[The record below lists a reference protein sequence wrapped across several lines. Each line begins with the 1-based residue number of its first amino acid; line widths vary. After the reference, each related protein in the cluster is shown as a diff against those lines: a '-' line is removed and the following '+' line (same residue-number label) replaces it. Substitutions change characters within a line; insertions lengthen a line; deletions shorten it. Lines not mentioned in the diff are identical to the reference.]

1 MSTRL
6 RIGARGWEHG
16 SWDSSFYPQ
25 GLPPE
30 WRLTYYANA
39 FRAVLVPAER
49 LMASTP
55 AEVAGWAGDVH
66 SGFLFFAELAAAGE
80 ADLDAWLD
88 RVAPLGERLGGL
100 VLRSG
105 AGQLSPARVS
115 ALSGRWALASLA
127 ASVASVASAD
137 PAAGGDPPGSPPV
150 PPVWRPGSG
159 AASCVGLLDGEPRG
173 PRELRQVIE
182 AFGAASAG
190 CAEALLCFPGT
201 PGAWQEME
209 RAQVIAGLLGG

>member
-1 MSTRL
+1 MLKAGGPAGLMGLKIALALTALWLALDTAR
-6 RIGARGWEHG
+6 RRGAT
-16 SWDSSFYPQ
+16 P
-25 GLPPE
+25 
-30 WRLTYYANA
+30 A
-39 FRAVLVPAER
+39 AVL
-49 LMASTP
+49 LI
-55 AEVAGWAGDVH
+55 
-66 SGFLFFAELAAAGE
+66 
-80 ADLDAWLD
+80 
-88 RVAPLGERLGGL
+88 
-100 VLRSG
+100 
-105 AGQLSPARVS
+105 
-115 ALSGRWALASLA
+115 ALPCAWALLPASPT
-127 ASVASVASAD
+127 ST
-137 PAAGGDPPGSPPV
+137 AGGDPPGSPPV